1 MTCHFVTTYC
11 LITCYEKKKAKE
23 KHFLPVNLK
32 IYHFVVAIEREA
44 KKVPKPM
51 KMPYNVKESN

>member
-1 MTCHFVTTYC
+1 MK
-11 LITCYEKKKAKE
+11 KKKAKE

-44 KKVPKPM
+44 KKSAQT
-51 KMPYNVKESN
+51 YENAI

>member
-1 MTCHFVTTYC
+1 MTCHFVTTYW

-44 KKVPKPM
+44 KKSAQT
-51 KMPYNVKESN
+51 YENAI